1 MEMYF
6 KRMKDEWTG
15 LVEQA
20 DPLIRAKA
28 AEIAVAHA
36 HYLSIC
42 VNCLKKYRATKS
54 VWMY

>member
-20 DPLIRAKA
+20 DPPI
-28 AEIAVAHA
+28 
-36 HYLSIC
+36 
-42 VNCLKKYRATKS
+42 
-54 VWMY
+54 

>member
-20 DPLIRAKA
+20 DPLIRAKPQKLPLRML
-28 AEIAVAHA
+28 I
-36 HYLSIC
+36 I
-42 VNCLKKYRATKS
+42 
-54 VWMY
+54 

>member
-20 DPLIRAKA
+20 DPLI
-28 AEIAVAHA
+28 
-36 HYLSIC
+36 
-42 VNCLKKYRATKS
+42 
-54 VWMY
+54 

>member
-20 DPLIRAKA
+20 DP
-28 AEIAVAHA
+28 
-36 HYLSIC
+36 
-42 VNCLKKYRATKS
+42 
-54 VWMY
+54 

>member
-20 DPLIRAKA
+20 DPFIRAKVILPSNSGHA
-28 AEIAVAHA
+28 A
-36 HYLSIC
+36 
-42 VNCLKKYRATKS
+42 K
-54 VWMY
+54 

>member
-20 DPLIRAKA
+20 DPP
-28 AEIAVAHA
+28 
-36 HYLSIC
+36 
-42 VNCLKKYRATKS
+42 
-54 VWMY
+54 

>member
-28 AEIAVAHA
+28 
-36 HYLSIC
+36 
-42 VNCLKKYRATKS
+42 
-54 VWMY
+54 

>member
-20 DPLIRAKA
+20 DPPIRAKA

-36 HYLSIC
+36 HYLIIELSASTRMPK
-42 VNCLKKYRATKS
+42 NS
-54 VWMY
+54 

>member
-20 DPLIRAKA
+20 DPPIRA
-28 AEIAVAHA
+28 
-36 HYLSIC
+36 
-42 VNCLKKYRATKS
+42 
-54 VWMY
+54 

>member
-20 DPLIRAKA
+20 DPLIRA
-28 AEIAVAHA
+28 
-36 HYLSIC
+36 
-42 VNCLKKYRATKS
+42 
-54 VWMY
+54 

>member
-20 DPLIRAKA
+20 D
-28 AEIAVAHA
+28 
-36 HYLSIC
+36 
-42 VNCLKKYRATKS
+42 
-54 VWMY
+54 

>member
-28 AEIAVAHA
+28 AEIALAHA
-36 HYLSIC
+36 HYLSIEF
-42 VNCLKKYRATKS
+42 YRITVS
-54 VWMY
+54 LYTSPSPRD